1 MNRVGESRRG
11 SIHTLS
17 MRAKA
22 HAGKGEG
29 SVSEVSPVQKQ
40 DRILSLDVIR
50 GFAVLGILAV
60 NAQFFAAPW
69 FNGVNPGL
77 APLGVDEST
86 LWSWLVMHAA
96 FEFKCI
102 TLFSM
107 LFGVSIFLVGGER
120 SDKERG
126 KLLRSRLFWL
136 LIFGLIHALFIWYGD
151 ILVHYALTGFLVLL
165 ARSWRARTLLT
176 VGILLYVLSSGLQAA
191 VSMMFNLLP
200 AAKLEGIEAQIWSPP
215 QEEVDRVI
223 AAMQGGLVSATLENM
238 TTWLSFAPQSVFGL
252 MMRTAGVMMIGLALF
267 KFGFLSGKAKAWVY
281 WLFLTLGAGAIGF
294 IGYESWL
301 SAQGGFDFVQMQ
313 TQGVNINTVL
323 SIFGSLGYASLFIL
337 LTLGGWRFI
346 TGPLSAVGRMAFTN
360 YLTQSLIM
368 TTIFYG
374 GRGFGLFGEVNR
386 VELWGIVVGVW
397 VLQLIWS
404 PLWLSRFEMG
414 PMEWVW
420 RRLSY
425 GKPVKM

>member
-1 MNRVGESRRG
+1 MRGKGRVGKRE
-11 SIHTLS
+11 
-17 MRAKA
+17 
-22 HAGKGEG
+22 GKLN
-29 SVSEVSPVQKQ
+29 EVSPVQKQ

-60 NAQFFAAPW
+60 NAQYFAAPW
-69 FNGVNPGL
+69 FTGLNPGL
-77 APLGVDEST
+77 APLGVDEAS

-120 SDKERG
+120 SDKDRG
-126 KLLRSRLFWL
+126 RLLRSRLFWL
-136 LIFGLIHALFIWYGD
+136 LIFGLIHALLIWYGD
-151 ILVHYALTGFLVLL
+151 ILVHYALTGFLVML
-165 ARSWRARTLLT
+165 ARSWRARTLLI
-176 VGILLYVLSSGLQAA
+176 VGIFFYLLSSGLMAA
-191 VSMMFNLLP
+191 FSMLFNVMP
-200 AAKLEGIEAQIWSPP
+200 AAKLEGLEAQIWSPP
-215 QEEVDRVI
+215 QEEIDRIVG
-223 AAMQGGLVSATLENM
+223 AMQGGLVSATMENIS
-238 TTWLSFAPQSVFGL
+238 TWLSFAPQSVFGL
-252 MMRTAGVMMIGLALF
+252 MLRTAGVMMIGLALF
-267 KFGFLSGKAKAWVY
+267 KFGFLSGKAKVWVY
-281 WLFLTLGAGAIGF
+281 WLFLALGAGAIGF
-294 IGYESWL
+294 IAFESWL
-301 SAQGGFDFVQMQ
+301 SAQEGFDFVQMQ
-313 TQGVNINTVL
+313 TVGANVNTAL

-374 GRGFGLFGEVNR
+374 GRGFGMFGELNR
-386 VELWGIVVGVW
+386 VELWGVVVGVW

-425 GKPVKM
+425 GRPVKM

>member
-1 MNRVGESRRG
+1 
-11 SIHTLS
+11 
-17 MRAKA
+17 
-22 HAGKGEG
+22 
-29 SVSEVSPVQKQ
+29 VSEASPVQKQ

-60 NAQFFAAPW
+60 NAQYFAAPW
-69 FNGVNPGL
+69 FNGINPGL
-77 APLGVDEST
+77 PPLGVDETT

-136 LIFGLIHALFIWYGD
+136 LIFGLIHALLIWYGD
-151 ILVHYALTGFLVLL
+151 ILVHYALTGFLVML
-165 ARSWRARTLLT
+165 ARSWRARTLLI
-176 VGILLYVLSSGLQAA
+176 VGIVLYVLATAFQVAA
-191 VSMMFNLLP
+191 TMLFQFLP
-200 AAKLEGIEAQIWSPP
+200 AATLEGIEAQIWSPP
-215 QEEVDRVI
+215 QEEIDRVV
-223 AAMQGGLVSATLENM
+223 AAMQGDLASATMENIS
-238 TTWLSFAPQSVFGL
+238 TWLSFAFNSVIGL

-267 KFGFLSGKAKAWVY
+267 KWGFLSGKAKAWVY
-281 WLFLTLGAGAIGF
+281 WLFLALGAGAIGF
-294 IGYESWL
+294 IAYESWRA
-301 SAQGGFDFVQMQ
+301 AQDGFDFVEMQ
-313 TQGVNINTVL
+313 SRGANINTAL

-374 GRGFGLFGEVNR
+374 GRGFGLFGEVDR
-386 VELWGIVVGVW
+386 VELWGIVLGVW

-414 PMEWVW
+414 PLEWVW

-425 GKPVKM
+425 GKPVRM

>member
-1 MNRVGESRRG
+1 
-11 SIHTLS
+11 
-17 MRAKA
+17 
-22 HAGKGEG
+22 
-29 SVSEVSPVQKQ
+29 VSEASPVQKQ

-60 NAQFFAAPW
+60 NAQYFAAPW
-69 FNGVNPGL
+69 FNGINPGL
-77 APLGVDEST
+77 PPLGVDATT

-136 LIFGLIHALFIWYGD
+136 LIFGLIHALLIWYGD
-151 ILVHYALTGFLVLL
+151 ILVHYALTGFLVML
-165 ARSWRARTLLT
+165 ARSWRARTLLI
-176 VGILLYVLSSGLQAA
+176 VGILFYVLSSGLQAA
-191 VSMMFNLLP
+191 FSLLFNLMP
-200 AAKLEGIEAQIWSPP
+200 AEKLEGLAEQMWSPP
-215 QEEVDRVI
+215 QAEIDRI
-223 AAMQGGLVSATLENM
+223 IGAMQGGLVSATAENVS
-238 TTWLSFAPQSVFGL
+238 TWLTFAPQSVFGL
-252 MMRTAGVMMIGLALF
+252 MLRTAGVMMIGLALF
-267 KFGFLSGKAKAWVY
+267 KWGFLSGKAKAWVY
-281 WLFLTLGAGAIGF
+281 WLFLGLGVGAIGY
-294 IGYESWL
+294 IAYESRL
-301 SAQGGFDFVQMQ
+301 AAQGGFDFVEMQ
-313 TQGVNINTVL
+313 TRSANINTAL

-368 TTIFYG
+368 TTIFWG
-374 GRGFGLFGEVNR
+374 GRGFGLFGEVDR

-414 PMEWVW
+414 PLEWVW

-425 GKPVKM
+425 GKPVRM